1 MVCRINQ
8 NVTVN
13 RVQSEFVVE
22 IPIKG
27 NLSCSNVLFGLRR
40 SAVACGAMYFRDSDC
55 ETLEILPNEES
66 WHVRCYCNNTVA
78 CDGNLIV
85 TVGINEQHWTLC
97 PMSIS

>member
-1 MVCRINQ
+1 MVCRLNQ

-40 SAVACGAMYFRDSDC
+40 SAVACGAMYFQDSDC
-55 ETLEILPNEES
+55 EMLETLSNEES
-66 WHVRCYCNNTVA
+66 CHVRCYCNDTVA

-85 TVGINEQHWTLC
+85 NVERDEQQWTLC
-97 PMSIS
+97 PMSIA